1 MKAKNLN
8 QELQKPKF
16 GIIGYGRFGKL
27 WAKCLKPFGKV
38 FIYKKSDSTE
48 KLLKTIDTDFLFL
61 LVPISQIADVCKQI
75 KKHLTPKT
83 VVVDACSVKEY
94 PVQMMKK
101 YLPKGQPIIATHPL
115 FGPDSVK
122 QFGLKNQR
130 IVVCPV
136 SASKNTFALF
146 LGVLKKMQLEIIKAT
161 ERHHDEQMAIS
172 QALVHFIGRGLEP
185 LLLKKQKISTPNYE
199 SLLKLSSM
207 VSNDTFQLFTDMQ
220 CYNKHSKPTRKKFI
234 QSMLNINSKLQS
246 KKK

>member
-1 MKAKNLN
+1 MN
-8 QELQKPKF
+8 QAAQKPKF

-38 FIYKKSDSTE
+38 VVYKKTDSSK
-48 KLLKTIDTDFLFL
+48 KLQETINTDFLFL
-61 LVPISQIADVCKQI
+61 LVPISQIGDVCKQI
-75 KKHLTPKT
+75 KKHLTHKT
-83 VVVDACSVKEY
+83 IVVDACSVKEY

-101 YLPKGQPIIATHPL
+101 YLPKDQPIIATHPL

-136 SASKNTFALF
+136 SASKNTFAVF
-146 LGVLKKMQLEIIKAT
+146 LGVLKKMQLEIIKT
-161 ERHHDEQMAIS
+161 SEKHHDEQMAIS

-199 SLLKLSSM
+199 SLLRLSSM

-220 CYNKHSKPTRKKFI
+220 YYNKHTKQIRKKFVE
-234 QSMLNINSKLQS
+234 SLEKINQQL
-246 KKK
+246 

>member
-1 MKAKNLN
+1 MKNNALN
-8 QELQKPKF
+8 QATQKPNF

-38 FIYKKSDSTE
+38 FIYKKTDSVK
-48 KLLKTIDTDFLFL
+48 KLQQTINADFLFL

-75 KKHLTPKT
+75 KKYLSPKT

-101 YLPKGQPIIATHPL
+101 YLPKKQPIIATHPL

-136 SASKNTFALF
+136 SAPKNKFTIF
-146 LGVLKKMQLEIIKAT
+146 LGVLKKMQLEIIKTT
-161 ERHHDEQMAIS
+161 EKHHDEQMAIS

-199 SLLKLSSM
+199 SLLRLSSM
-207 VSNDTFQLFTDMQ
+207 VTNDTFQLFIDMQ
-220 CYNKHSKPTRKKFI
+220 CYNKHTQKVRKKFVESL
-234 QSMLNINSKLQS
+234 QKINSKL
-246 KKK
+246 

>member
-1 MKAKNLN
+1 MN
-8 QELQKPKF
+8 QATQKPKF

-38 FIYKKSDSTE
+38 YIYQKTDSSKKLQE
-48 KLLKTIDTDFLFL
+48 TINTDFLFL

-130 IVVCPV
+130 IVVCPI
-136 SASKNTFALF
+136 SAPKNTVTIF
-146 LGVLKKMQLEIIKAT
+146 LGVLKKMQLEIIKTT
-161 ERHHDEQMAIS
+161 EKHHDEQMAIS

-185 LLLKKQKISTPNYE
+185 LILKKQKISTPNYE
-199 SLLKLSSM
+199 SLLRLSSM

-220 CYNKHSKPTRKKFI
+220 SYNKYTKQVRKKFVESL
-234 QSMLNINSKLQS
+234 QKINSKLLS
-246 KKK
+246 